1 MYTCVNKGISRGF
14 LQQSLISDVCM
25 GKDIRGVERGAC
37 SLCSCKDFVGRT
49 GTVKCGE
56 CGHVPGAHQNRD
68 VPDTDTQPVDL
79 SLTVAP
85 PLSSA
90 AGPSSV
96 PYPTVVASTPSSTSL
111 VQRTPKNPTMA
122 YSVCSFPGCGQET
135 TFDCDTGEEYDFC
148 RDHIDQNGTHTISGG
163 IVFSF

>member
-1 MYTCVNKGISRGF
+1 
-14 LQQSLISDVCM
+14 M

-37 SLCSCKDFVGRT
+37 CLCSCKDFVGRT
-49 GTVKCGE
+49 GTVKCGV

-68 VPDTDTQPVDL
+68 APDTQPVDL

-85 PLSSA
+85 PQSSGA
-90 AGPSSV
+90 RPSSV
-96 PYPTVVASTPSSTSL
+96 PYPTAIASNSSSTSV
-111 VQRTPKNPTMA
+111 VQKPSKYPTMA

-135 TFDCDTGEEYDFC
+135 MFDCDTGEEYDFC
-148 RDHIDQNGTHTISGG
+148 MDHMDQNGTHTISGG